1 MKSFIAAL
9 LAACAVADNH
19 STTEWTAKPECATFL
34 DQEARWLSKAVAD
47 GTVKPFKVSKDGEDK
62 NV

>member
-9 LAACAVADNH
+9 LAACAVADT
-19 STTEWTAKPECATFL
+19 STEWTPKPECLTFL
-34 DQEARWLSKAVAD
+34 DEEARWLSAKVASGD
-47 GTVKPFKVSKDGEDK
+47 IKPFKVSKDGEDK